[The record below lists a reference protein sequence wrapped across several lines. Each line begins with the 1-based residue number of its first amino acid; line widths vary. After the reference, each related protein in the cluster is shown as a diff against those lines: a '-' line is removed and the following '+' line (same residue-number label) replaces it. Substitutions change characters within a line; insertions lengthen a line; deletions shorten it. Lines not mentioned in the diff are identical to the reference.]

1 MSCKLW
7 SKVTSV
13 FLNINF
19 CAKTLILGK
28 KWNFV
33 RNVDFLKQLC
43 TTTESEYLIGKHS
56 YFQKIMTFVWL
67 SIYIKKLSNSDKN
80 FYFFRKC
87 LFVHVFIFIKVF
99 YLLENCYFD
108 SKYHFIRWYFGQK
121 CHFPSRIYISGGIHS
136 LDKLSNFLRKGHNL
150 GKTKIGFRSNLVVSF
165 EKNDNW
171 FSVNCF
177 VMCVSLVK
185 AKIVQKHQYWR
196 IFSFF

>member
-1 MSCKLW
+1 MSFYAKSVSFWPNEWIFKYSDKIMSCKLW

-19 CAKTLILGK
+19 CAKMSILGK
-28 KWNFV
+28 KIEFREKCWFFQTIVHYYWKWTSYWKTCLFSENC
-33 RNVDFLKQLC
+33 DFLCDCLYTSRNC
-43 TTTESEYLIGKHS
+43 RILIKTLI
-56 YFQKIMTFVWL
+56 FL
-67 SIYIKKLSNSDKN
+67 
-80 FYFFRKC
+80 RKC

-150 GKTKIGFRSNLVVSF
+150 GKTTIGFRSNLVVSF
-165 EKNDNW
+165 EKKW
-171 FSVNCF
+171 Q
-177 VMCVSLVK
+177 L
-185 AKIVQKHQYWR
+185 I
-196 IFSFF
+196 